1 VRQVRGSYA
10 NVIGFGFLIARKTS
24 RAHPC
29 TPCIRRG
36 DQNKCQWHVIE
47 PVYVW
52 PVSLSPFPQSSVYV
66 PIYSDKYVSRAEY
79 DELKARVDRL
89 ETLLHSRAQFP
100 PSFAPQPGPE
110 PSPSQAQQQQ
120 ASSTRLPLAA
130 VAPGQQGN
138 AAPAPMLPY
147 NPISP
152 QGPYQTQGAGF
163 PASLA
168 GSSRP
173 AAAGPKDYSALALR
187 PPNSP
192 TGRMSLPPLASLA
205 NGPAP
210 FDGPQPPSRL
220 PREHREHRELHHQ
233 PYAPLLPQP
242 PLQQPLQ
249 QLHQQTKNYH
259 AQTLTPLGERLR
271 LATFLQGPAAV
282 SRLHRHRS
290 SSNCIR
296 RLRLLRCGARCHR
309 CHTPSAYHSHPLS
322 FLGRQRSVVPSVRSE
337 NGSSPKLPVTLDG
350 V

>member
-1 VRQVRGSYA
+1 MRQVRGSCA
-10 NVIGFGFLIARKTS
+10 DPIGFGFLIARTTS

-79 DELKARVDRL
+79 DELRARVDRL
-89 ETLLHSRAQFP
+89 ETLLHSRAPFP
-100 PSFAPQPGPE
+100 SGFAPQPGPE
-110 PSPSQAQQQQ
+110 SSSSQAQQEQ
-120 ASSTRLPLAA
+120 ASSTRLPMAA

-138 AAPAPMLPY
+138 TAPAPMLPY

-152 QGPYQTQGAGF
+152 QGPSQTQGAGF
-163 PASLA
+163 PAGLS

-173 AAAGPKDYSALALR
+173 AAAGPKDYGAMALR
-187 PPNSP
+187 PPTSP
-192 TGRMSLPPLASLA
+192 TGRMALPPLASLA
-205 NGPAP
+205 NGPEL

-233 PYAPLLPQP
+233 PYAPFPPQP

-259 AQTLTPLGERLR
+259 AQTPTPLGERLR
-271 LATFLQGPAAV
+271 LATLLQGPAAV
-282 SRLHRHRS
+282 SRLYRHR

-296 RLRLLRCGARCHR
+296 RLRLLRCGARYHR
-309 CHTPSAYHSHPLS
+309 CHAPSAHSSPPLS
-322 FLGRQRSVVPSVRSE
+322 FLGQQRNVVLSVRSE
-337 NGSSPKLPVTLDG
+337 NGSSTKLPAALDG